1 MKRML
6 INAAQPEEV
15 RVALV
20 DGQHLYDLDVE
31 ISGRGLNKANIFKG
45 KVTRVEPS
53 LEACFVEYGHGRHG
67 FLPVRE
73 ISPTYYEK
81 EPSSAGQRLSIRDL
95 VREGQELIVQ
105 IEKEERGTKG
115 AALSTFVS
123 LAGRYLVLMPN
134 NPRAGGVSRRIE
146 GASREE
152 TRELLAQL
160 EISDGMGVIIRTAG
174 VGRNL
179 EQLQWDLDYLVQLWH
194 AIEKSA
200 AERPAP
206 FLIYQESNVVI
217 RALRDHYTND
227 IHEILVDDQSMFE
240 EARGFMEMV
249 MPQQLAKLK
258 LYDDPV
264 PLLTRFQIESQI
276 DAAYQRQVRL
286 PSGGALVI
294 DPTEALI
301 SIDVNS
307 ARATQGSDIN
317 ETALNTNLEAAVE
330 IARQLRLRDIGGL
343 IVVDFIDM
351 GSTRHHREVEQKL
364 NEALSLDRARIQV
377 GRISRFGLLEMSRQR
392 LRPSLG
398 ETVLERCPRCE
409 GRGRIRSIE
418 SLGIL
423 VLRLIHEETIKEKT
437 AAVKVETPLDVLTY
451 LVNEKRS
458 ALLELE
464 NKWGGHVV
472 LVPNPNLETPFFH
485 IERIRDDQQNEI
497 GNSSYSAI
505 QAIEVKSTE
514 TKVNGNKTVP
524 TVSRVHPSAVAPR
537 LPFSMEATS
546 PKETWLARLFKTLR
560 GTPTTTSSSQQQSTS
575 SPKPKASVEPSNRD
589 RRNDG
594 RRRSQNQS
602 NRPRRDRP
610 TRRRT
615 TSQRTTEKPVSAPK
629 TSHSSATPSAS
640 KAADTQTNN
649 TSPQNKN
656 LPGIGSDTGDKPAHR
671 GSRTR
676 RGRRG
681 GRRRSNRSTPD
692 KSSAGGTQNRPR
704 KAEPSDSAET
714 ETKAQS
720 QHGQPSDV
728 RAMPSHEVP
737 EANAT
742 PQLAA
747 LYERNQQENSNSQDS
762 DSIASERPTSQ
773 S

>member
-20 DGQHLYDLDVE
+20 DGQHLYDLDIE
-31 ISGRGLNKANIFKG
+31 TSGRGLNKANIFKG
-45 KVTRVEPS
+45 RVTRVEPS
-53 LEACFVEYGHGRHG
+53 LEACFVEYGQGRHG

-73 ISPTYYEK
+73 ISPAYYEK
-81 EPSSAGQRLSIRDL
+81 EPPAGQRLSIRDL
-95 VREGQELIVQ
+95 VREGQEVIVQ

-115 AALSTFVS
+115 AALSTFIS

-146 GASREE
+146 GANREE
-152 TRELLAQL
+152 IRELLGQL
-160 EISDGMGVIIRTAG
+160 QIPDGMGVIIRTAG

-179 EQLQWDLDYLVQLWH
+179 EQLQWDLDYLVQLWQ

-227 IHEILVDDQSMFE
+227 IHEILVDDKLMFD

-351 GSTRHHREVEQKL
+351 GSTRHHREVEQRL
-364 NEALSLDRARIQV
+364 NEALLLDRARIQV

-423 VLRLIHEETIKEKT
+423 VLRLIHEESVKEKT
-437 AAVKVETPLDVLTY
+437 AAVRVEVPLDVLTY
-451 LVNEKRS
+451 LVNEKRP
-458 ALLELE
+458 ALSELE
-464 NKWGGHVV
+464 NKWGGHVL

-485 IERIRDDQQNEI
+485 IERIREDQLSEVN
-497 GNSSYSAI
+497 NSSYSNIPTMAL
-505 QAIEVKSTE
+505 KSTDSR
-514 TKVNGNKTVP
+514 TGDGKAAP
-524 TVSRVHPSAVAPR
+524 TVSTVHPASLSPASH
-537 LPFSMEATS
+537 LPTEPHSG
-546 PKETWLARLFKTLR
+546 KETWLTRIFKGFRGVHTTASPSPQPSAQRPESRTGAR
-560 GTPTTTSSSQQQSTS
+560 SSSG
-575 SPKPKASVEPSNRD
+575 D
-589 RRNDG
+589 RRESG
-594 RRRSQNQS
+594 QRKARSQS
-602 NRPRRDRP
+602 NRARRNRP
-610 TRRRT
+610 SKRETNLQKTKENSAPASNSSRSSNRPAAT
-615 TSQRTTEKPVSAPK
+615 KTSNPQPGDSTVQSKGSNVTSSEATEKSV
-629 TSHSSATPSAS
+629 
-640 KAADTQTNN
+640 N
-649 TSPQNKN
+649 
-656 LPGIGSDTGDKPAHR
+656 R

-681 GRRRSNRSTPD
+681 GRRRPNRTGNHATRGGARESQQSTEPSVSD
-692 KSSAGGTQNRPR
+692 PVQGQLSHSPHGAGGEQ
-704 KAEPSDSAET
+704 A
-714 ETKAQS
+714 
-720 QHGQPSDV
+720 
-728 RAMPSHEVP
+728 SHDMR
-737 EANAT
+737 EAVNT

-747 LYERNQQENSNSQDS
+747 LYQRNQEKNDASQEPGG
-762 DSIASERPTSQ
+762 IPSEEPSSRN
-773 S
+773 